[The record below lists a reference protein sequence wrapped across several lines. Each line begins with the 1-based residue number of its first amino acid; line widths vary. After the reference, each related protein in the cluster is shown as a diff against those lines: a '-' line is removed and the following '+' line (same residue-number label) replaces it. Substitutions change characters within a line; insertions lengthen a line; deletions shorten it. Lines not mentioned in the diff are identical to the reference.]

1 MRIVTIIDGYGAG
14 QHLPKAF
21 AKHGVACAHIKTT
34 PRLDPLYRGRFDA
47 AAYVTAMDGSGDV
60 AEMEGRLRTWAG
72 RHGHEIEA
80 VIPGMEPGVE
90 LADALAARLQ
100 LPTGNGTALS
110 GARRDKFQMH
120 DVLRRFGLRSILQY
134 KAAELPPILEW
145 VRQHHRWPVIVKPL
159 DSAGIDGV
167 TLCHT
172 EKEVEAAFRAVRGH
186 VNLMGSLNEEVLVQ
200 EFVGGLEYVVNS
212 VSRGGRHEVVEIWRS
227 AKKYIDGIGIVYD
240 REELL
245 PYRGTPQDELVAYMG
260 RVLDA
265 LGIENGPTHAEL
277 KYQSE
282 PVLIEVAA
290 RISGLQNPRV
300 SDAALGLNQVD
311 LTADA
316 YVDAERFDRVTRHP
330 RVLRRRCWMVVLPT
344 RQAGIIESMPFID
357 EIRHLPTYFDAAY
370 RVRPG
375 QRIEPTTN
383 LNSCIGVVNLVAKD
397 EGAIERDH
405 RRILEMVPN
414 GCVMQ
419 Q

>member
-1 MRIVTIIDGYGAG
+1 MRIATIIDGYGAG
-14 QHLPKAF
+14 QHLPRAF
-21 AKHGVACAHIKTT
+21 AKVGVACAHIKTT
-34 PRLDPLYRGRFDA
+34 ARLDPLYRERFDP
-47 AAYVTAMDGSGDV
+47 AAYVMTMHHSGDV
-60 AEMEGRLRTWAG
+60 VETESQLRTWG
-72 RHGHEIEA
+72 RRNGHEIEA

-90 LADALAARLQ
+90 LADDLSARLQ
-100 LPTGNGTALS
+100 LPTSNGTVLS
-110 GARRDKFQMH
+110 GARRDKYQMH
-120 DVLRRFGLRSILQY
+120 EVLRRSGLRSIRQH

-167 TLCHT
+167 TLCRS
-172 EKEVEAAFRAVRGH
+172 EREVDAAFRVVKGH

-200 EFVGGLEYVVNS
+200 EFVGGPEYVVNS
-212 VSRGGRHEVVEIWRS
+212 VSHGGRHEVVEIWRS
-227 AKKYIDGIGIVYD
+227 AKKYIDGVGIVYD

-245 PYRGTPQDELVAYMG
+245 PYRGTPQDELVAYMTG
-260 RVLDA
+260 VLDA

-282 PVLIEVAA
+282 PVVIEVAA

-300 SDAALGLNQVD
+300 SDVALGLNQVD

-316 YVDAERFDRVTRHP
+316 YVDPEHFDRVTQRP

-344 RQAGIIESMPFID
+344 RQAGIIESMPFI
-357 EIRHLPTYFDAAY
+357 EPIRRLPTYFDATY
-370 RVRPG
+370 RARPG

-383 LNSCIGVVNLVAKD
+383 LNSCIGVVNLVSKD

-414 GCVMQ
+414 GCVMRQ
-419 Q
+419 